1 MGTSFQSNII
11 VDLLPHVV
19 MDMTVTLG
27 LALSNENF
35 RSVQLSIKGS
45 QKCNFTVD
53 TIQAWLLFKCVAADF
68 QQALSV
74 NEVTIL

>member
-1 MGTSFQSNII
+1 MRPSFQSKII
-11 VDLLPHVV
+11 ADLLPCMV
-19 MDMTVTLG
+19 MDMVMTLG
-27 LALSNENF
+27 LALRNENF

-53 TIQAWLLFKCVAADF
+53 TVQALLLFKCLAADF

>member
-1 MGTSFQSNII
+1 MGSSFQSKLI
-11 VDLLPHVV
+11 VDLLPHMV

-27 LALSNENF
+27 LASSKA

-45 QKCNFTVD
+45 QQCNFTVD
-53 TIQAWLLFKCVAADF
+53 RIQAWLLFKCVAADF

-74 NEVTIL
+74 NEVTSF

>member
-1 MGTSFQSNII
+1 MRSSFQSKII
-11 VDLLPHVV
+11 ADLLPRMV
-19 MDMTVTLG
+19 MDMTVTLS

-53 TIQAWLLFKCVAADF
+53 TVQAWLLFKCLAADF